1 MDSRLMGFNEESFRV
16 VIAGVGQVDIRRD
29 LRTADGKPR
38 VRVDVIS
45 DFDRFGPAPDGLRY
59 VVENGDPG
67 PGVVFITGYAP
78 HPEPVPDIEMIERE
92 YQYQKEQEQEQ
103 P

>member
-1 MDSRLMGFNEESFRV
+1 MGQEYARHMPKHQRTMRV
-16 VIAGVGQVDIRRD
+16 VIEGIGVIDIDRG

-45 DFDRFGPAPDGLRY
+45 DFDRYGPAPDGLRY

-67 PGVVFITGYAP
+67 PGVVFITG
-78 HPEPVPDIEMIERE
+78 
-92 YQYQKEQEQEQ
+92 EQQ
-103 P
+103 